1 MSGWPSGLR
10 RCVQVAVSPGGVG
23 SNPTPDSLAFC
34 HRTPPHTP
42 HLLPPSSTSPAPPHS
57 SPPKLGATDLDL
69 SGLTP
74 GPQLGARTLLP
85 SGAASPDRFIHLS
98 MHPCIHASIHPSNQP
113 CIHASMHPS
122 MHASFHPPTHQ
133 PNQPS
138 VNPSMFASIHPC
150 TSASMNPRMHARM
163 PP

>member
-98 MHPCIHASIHPSNQP
+98 MHPCIHASMHP

-122 MHASFHPPTHQ
+122 IHPSIHPSNHVSMHPCILPCTHPSIHPPT
-133 PNQPS
+133 
-138 VNPSMFASIHPC
+138 NPTNRP
-150 TSASMNPRMHARM
+150 
-163 PP
+163 